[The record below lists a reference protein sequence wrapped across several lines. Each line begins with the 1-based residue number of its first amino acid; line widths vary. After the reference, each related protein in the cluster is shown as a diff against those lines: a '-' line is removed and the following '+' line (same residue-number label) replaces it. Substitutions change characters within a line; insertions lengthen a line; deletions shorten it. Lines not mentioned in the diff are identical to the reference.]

1 MNNTINSENRQT
13 RSIDEIYEEIQ
24 NLYLDDNR
32 PWIIGFSGGKDST
45 TVLQL
50 VWNALL
56 KLPESKRNKSIFVI
70 SSDTLVE
77 SPPISKLITESHEKI
92 NRAAKEQKLPI
103 EAKILLPQLKDT
115 FWVNLIGKGYPAPS
129 RTFRWCTERLKIRTS
144 DRFILENVSRFGE
157 VLLLLGVRKAES
169 STRAQSMNYYKIEG
183 SILSK
188 HSKFPSSFVY
198 TPLADFSTED
208 IWAYLNQN
216 PSPWGGCNHQ
226 LSELY
231 DPEFVL
237 DESTPPAGNT
247 RFGCWVCTLVTVD
260 RSLESLIDNGEEW
273 LAPLR
278 DYRNMLAETQIVEKK
293 LQYREYKRMNGQIKR
308 RKDGS
313 IIPGP
318 YKFEYSKLFLK
329 KLLEI
334 QSEVRKNGPDPDIQ
348 LIRPEELHEIRKIW
362 RLERG
367 DWEDSV
373 PKIYREVTGEDL
385 DWIED
390 DFGSFS
396 KKDEELLAQICE
408 SHNMPS
414 RLVTKLLDVERQFQG
429 MKRRASVYSKIED
442 VLREEWRTEDEILAT
457 GSEYLAEEGRRC

>member
-1 MNNTINSENRQT
+1 MSDSENGET
-13 RSIDEIYEEIQ
+13 NPELVIDEISKEIQ
-24 NLYLDDNR
+24 TLYLDGDK

-56 KLPESKRNKSIFVI
+56 KLPESKRTKPIFVI

-77 SPPISKLITESHEKI
+77 SPPIAKLITESHEKI
-92 NRAAKEQKLPI
+92 NRVAKEQNLPI
-103 EAKILLPQLKDT
+103 EAIKLLPRLNDT
-115 FWVNLIGKGYPAPS
+115 FWVNLIGKGYPAPTRS
-129 RTFRWCTERLKIRTS
+129 FRWCTERLKIQTS
-144 DRFILENVSRFGE
+144 DRFVLDNVSKFGE
-157 VLLLLGVRKAES
+157 VILLLGVRKSES
-169 STRAQSMNYYKIEG
+169 SSRAQSMNFYKIEG

-188 HSKFPSSFVY
+188 HSKFPNSYVY
-198 TPLADFSTED
+198 TPIANFSTED
-208 IWAYLNQN
+208 IWAYLNQHQ
-216 PSPWGGCNHQ
+216 SPWGGCNHQ

-237 DESTPPAGNT
+237 DENTPPAGNT

-260 RSLESLIDNGEEW
+260 RSIQNLIDGGEEW
-273 LAPLR
+273 LIPLR
-278 DYRNMLAETQIVEKK
+278 DYRNMLVDTQIVEKK
-293 LQYREYKRMNGQIKR
+293 LHYREYKRMDGQIKR
-308 RKDGS
+308 RADGS

-318 YKFEYSKLFLK
+318 YKFEYSKLFLR

-334 QSEVRKNGPDPDIQ
+334 QCDARKNGPDPNIQ
-348 LIRPEELHEIRKIW
+348 LILPEELHEIRKIW
-362 RLERG
+362 RLRRG

-396 KKDEELLAQICE
+396 KKDEGLLEEICI
-408 SHNMPS
+408 SHNVPV
-414 RLVTKLLDVERQFQG
+414 RLVTKLLDAERQLQG
-429 MKRRASVYSKIED
+429 MKRRSSIFSKIEN
-442 VLREEWRTEDEILAT
+442 VLKEEWWTEDEIISA
-457 GSEYLAEEGRRC
+457 SNEKAA